1 MEKLCQGNKVIEILV
16 DRRKK
21 ILANN
26 TRVKKDGFI
35 PINSWING
43 SD

>member
-1 MEKLCQGNKVIEILV
+1 VIKKLM

-21 ILANN
+21 ILVDN
-26 TRVKKDGFI
+26 TCVENDGFI